1 MTSPTSYVETN
12 ALLAAQQG
20 DTEEAERLLATMF
33 RGERRILRDAA
44 LDLITLI
51 DRLDATT

>member
-51 DRLDATT
+51 DRLDATS